1 MRKKI
6 EELTSKLARR
16 MGLEITRYRP
26 LRTAD
31 GRLAAALKANKIDTV
46 LDVGANVGQF
56 ALSLRSNGYCGRI
69 VSFEPI
75 SECYET
81 LLRIS
86 EGDNLWTIAPR
97 IALSNNDSTALLNV
111 SSNSVSS
118 SLLPMRPAHIEAEP
132 SSKYE
137 STQEVKTARL
147 DSISSQ
153 YLTQGSRTFLK
164 VDAQGAEGM
173 IIEGGK
179 ETISRVLGIKIEIS
193 LVSLYAG
200 TPDGLEIINQIRAM
214 GFELWGLDTGF
225 VDPRTGRTLQM
236 DAIFFRGS

>member
-1 MRKKI
+1 
-6 EELTSKLARR
+6 
-16 MGLEITRYRP
+16 
-26 LRTAD
+26 
-31 GRLAAALKANKIDTV
+31 
-46 LDVGANVGQF
+46 
-56 ALSLRSNGYCGRI
+56 
-69 VSFEPI
+69 
-75 SECYET
+75 
-81 LLRIS
+81 
-86 EGDNLWTIAPR
+86 
-97 IALSNNDSTALLNV
+97 
-111 SSNSVSS
+111 
-118 SLLPMRPAHIEAEP
+118 
-132 SSKYE
+132 
-137 STQEVKTARL
+137 
-147 DSISSQ
+147 
-153 YLTQGSRTFLK
+153 LTQGSRTFLK